1 MILLEQLWI
10 TSNFYV
16 EIVNSTP
23 SYNLIVDLCRRCWK
37 VTEVYKLMHVSQ
49 HKNKNFQAPFLIT
62 IEIIF
67 ACICNACKKTSF
79 EKKRPV
85 AFILIN

>member
-16 EIVNSTP
+16 EIVNSAA

-37 VTEVYKLMHVSQ
+37 VTEVYKLMQISQ
-49 HKNKNFQAPFLIT
+49 RKNFQAPFLIT
-62 IEIIF
+62 IEIIY
-67 ACICNACKKTSF
+67 ACIS
-79 EKKRPV
+79 
-85 AFILIN
+85 